1 MSVLPHDLVYKY
13 SYKNRLHLSLLKQK
27 ILIASDDFYLEF
39 LEKKKKL
46 SLLYLALISITSGI
60 NISTPNFVCIFYD
73 NCTSLHV
80 ALCFFNHVSL

>member
-39 LEKKKKL
+39 LEKKKKVVPTL
-46 SLLYLALISITSGI
+46 SCFDFY
-60 NISTPNFVCIFYD
+60 NIWN
-73 NCTSLHV
+73 
-80 ALCFFNHVSL
+80 